1 MVIMSEDLNRINGKS
16 VIQVDNALLD
26 DISTLIEAGSM
37 ESLLNIVTD
46 LHPADIAEIIN
57 HLSPDDATRLFKILD
72 TETAGEVIM
81 EVDENLRESILA
93 EIDKNK
99 ITDIIDELDTDDA
112 TDIVADLP
120 ENIAEHVLDNIDR
133 EYSEDVKELLK
144 YPEDSAGGIM
154 NSTFVAVQETSNIK
168 DAIEEIRKYA
178 EDIDHIYQLY
188 VIKPTEELVGT
199 VPIKAL
205 LINPLETKIS
215 TVMEENLM
223 YVTPEMDQE
232 EVAKIMEKYDL
243 IAIAVVDD
251 QRRLI
256 GRITI
261 DDIVDV
267 INEEAAEDIQKIAGL
282 SEEEEISY
290 SAYKVSTIRLP
301 WLLVSLFGEL
311 ISATVL
317 HSFQATIEQIYIAGI
332 FIPII
337 MAMGG
342 SAGTQSAIVV
352 VRGLATGNLWLS
364 ESYKRLFKELK
375 VAIINGAACGLI
387 LLITTQ
393 LFWDEELSF
402 ALVLSASLVIIMIN
416 ATMIG
421 AFIPLVLKRLN
432 FDPAIS
438 TGPFVQTINDIL
450 GLIIYFTLITIFY
463 LS

>member
-1 MVIMSEDLNRINGKS
+1 MSENLNKINVKS

-26 DISTLIEAGSM
+26 DITNLIEAGSM
-37 ESLLNIVTD
+37 ESLLNILTD

-57 HLSPDDATRLFKILD
+57 HLSAEDATKIFKLLD
-72 TETAGEVIM
+72 TETAGEVII
-81 EVDENLRESILA
+81 EVDENLRESILS
-93 EIDKNK
+93 EIDKK
-99 ITDIIDELDTDDA
+99 MITDIIDELDTDDA

-133 EYSEDVKELLK
+133 EYSDDVKELLK

-154 NSTFVAVQETSNIK
+154 NSTFVAVLETHTIK
-168 DAIEEIRKYA
+168 DAIDEIRKYA
-178 EDIDHIYQLY
+178 DDIDHIYQLY
-188 VIKPTEELVGT
+188 VVKPTDELIGT
-199 VPIKAL
+199 VLIKAL
-205 LINPLETKIS
+205 LINPLETRIS
-215 TVMEENLM
+215 SVMEEDLI

-243 IAIAVVDD
+243 VAVPVVDD
-251 QRRLI
+251 HKKMI

-282 SEEEEISY
+282 SEEEESNY

-317 HSFQATIEQIYIAGI
+317 QSFQATIQEIYIAGI

-364 ESYKRLFKELK
+364 ESFKRLYKELK
-375 VAIINGAACGLI
+375 VAIINGFACALI
-387 LLITTQ
+387 LLITTRI
-393 LFWDEELSF
+393 FWDEGFSF
-402 ALVLSASLVIIMIN
+402 AIILSVSLFVIMIN

-421 AFIPLVLKRLN
+421 AFIPLFLKRMN
-432 FDPAIS
+432 IDPAIS
-438 TGPFVQTINDIL
+438 TGPFVQTTNDIL
-450 GLIIYFTLITIFY
+450 GLVIYFTLITLFY
-463 LS
+463 MA

>member
-1 MVIMSEDLNRINGKS
+1 MSENLNRINVKS
-16 VIQVDNALLD
+16 VIQVDTALLD
-26 DISTLIEAGSM
+26 DISNLIEAGSLD
-37 ESLLNIVTD
+37 SLLNILTD

-57 HLSPDDATRLFKILD
+57 HLSAEDASKIFKLLD
-72 TETAGEVIM
+72 TETAGEVII
-81 EVDENLRESILA
+81 EVDENLREYILS
-93 EIDKNK
+93 EIDKKK

-120 ENIAEHVLDNIDR
+120 ENIQEHVLDNIDK

-154 NSTFVAVQETSNIK
+154 NSTFVAVLESHTIK
-168 DAIEEIRKYA
+168 DAIDEIRKFA
-178 EDIDHIYQLY
+178 DDIDHIYQLY
-188 VIKPTEELVGT
+188 VLKPTEELIGT
-199 VPIKAL
+199 VLIKAL
-205 LINPLETKIS
+205 LINPLDTRIS
-215 TVMEENLM
+215 SVMEEDLI
-223 YVTPEMDQE
+223 YVTPEVDQE

-243 IAIAVVDD
+243 VAIPVVNE
-251 QRRLI
+251 QRKMI

-282 SEEEEISY
+282 SEEEEYNY
-290 SAYKVSTIRLP
+290 SAYRISTIRLP
-301 WLLVSLFGEL
+301 WLLVSLFGEM
-311 ISATVL
+311 ISAYVL
-317 HSFQATIEQIYIAGI
+317 QSFHATIERIYIAGV

-352 VRGLATGNLWLS
+352 VRGLATDNLWLS
-364 ESYKRLFKELK
+364 ESYKRLFKELR
-375 VAIINGAACGLI
+375 VATINGFACGLI
-387 LLITTQ
+387 LLVTTTV
-393 LFWDEELSF
+393 FWQEQFNFTLILS
-402 ALVLSASLVIIMIN
+402 VSLVVIMIN

-421 AFIPLVLKRLN
+421 AFIPLFLKRLK

-438 TGPFVQTINDIL
+438 TGPFVQTANDIV

-463 LS
+463 VP

>member
-1 MVIMSEDLNRINGKS
+1 MSENLNKINVKS
-16 VIQVDNALLD
+16 VIQVDTALLD
-26 DISTLIEAGSM
+26 DISNLIEAGSL
-37 ESLLNIVTD
+37 ESLKNILAD
-46 LHPADIAEIIN
+46 LHPADVAEIIN
-57 HLSPDDATRLFKILD
+57 HLSSDDAGKIFKLLD
-72 TETAGEVIM
+72 TETAGEVII
-81 EVDENLRESILA
+81 EVDENLRESILS

-120 ENIAEHVLDNIDR
+120 ESIAEHVLDHIDR

-154 NSTFVAVQETSNIK
+154 NSTFVAVQESHSIK
-168 DAIEEIRKYA
+168 DAIDEIRKYA
-178 EDIDHIYQLY
+178 DDIDHIYQLY
-188 VIKPTEELVGT
+188 VLKPTEELIGT
-199 VPIKAL
+199 VLIKSL
-205 LINPLETKIS
+205 LINPLDTKIS
-215 TVMEENLM
+215 SVMEEDLI
-223 YVTPEMDQE
+223 YVTPEIDQE
-232 EVAKIMEKYDL
+232 EVAKIMDKYDL
-243 IAIAVVDD
+243 VAIPVVDEN
-251 QRRLI
+251 RKMI

-282 SEEEEISY
+282 SEEEELNY

-311 ISATVL
+311 ISAYVL
-317 HSFQATIEQIYIAGI
+317 KSFQATIEQIYIASI

-352 VRGLATGNLWLS
+352 VRGLATGSIWIG

-375 VAIINGAACGLI
+375 VAIINGLACGLI
-387 LLITTQ
+387 LLVTTRI
-393 LFWDEELSF
+393 FWPEEFSFTIILS
-402 ALVLSASLVIIMIN
+402 VSLVVIMIN

-421 AFIPLVLKRLN
+421 AFIPLFLKRLN
-432 FDPAIS
+432 LDPAIS
-438 TGPFVQTINDIL
+438 TGPFVQTANDIV
-450 GLIIYFTLITIFY
+450 GLIIYFTLITLFY
-463 LS
+463 LT